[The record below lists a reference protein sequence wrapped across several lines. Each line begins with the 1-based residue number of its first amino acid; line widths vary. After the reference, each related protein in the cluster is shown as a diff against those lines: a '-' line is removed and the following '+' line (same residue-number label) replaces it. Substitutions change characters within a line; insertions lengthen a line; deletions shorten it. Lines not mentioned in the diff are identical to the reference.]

1 MKVEMLVRLR
11 IPDTTAITAKQVLE
25 RMGLDVGSLKRADYY
40 KFSVEGDEE
49 QFKNKAREYKDL
61 MENQCFKLFDNF
73 VRIIK
78 K

>member
-40 KFSVEGDEE
+40 MFEIGGDEKE
-49 QFKNKAREYKDL
+49 FSR
-61 MENQCFKLFDNF
+61 
-73 VRIIK
+73 K
-78 K
+78 KTPFRNCNRSD